1 MFMIGNI
8 HQSFHQIKSDQMEG
22 HYNPEKSSMINTV
35 NVHDENIHGI
45 FYVDKEEVLEFFLS
59 NKKKIRFKEVIYW
72 DLSEF
77 EKQNIIYEIEQYKEI
92 PIWIKDEFGIKKALP
107 LGCFL
112 YYINSS
118 VGLSGI
124 VIAKDANFSDDETS

>member
-1 MFMIGNI
+1 
-8 HQSFHQIKSDQMEG
+8 MEG
-22 HYNPEKSSMINTV
+22 HYNPEKLSMINMV
-35 NVHDENIHGI
+35 NIHDENIYGI
-45 FYVDKEEVLEFFLS
+45 FYIDKEETLEFFLS
-59 NKKKIRFKEVIYW
+59 NKKKLRFKEVIHW
-72 DLSEF
+72 DFSEF

-107 LGCFL
+107 LDCFL

-124 VIAKDANFSDDETS
+124 VIAKDANLSDEVTS